1 MRAAT
6 IPINQS
12 LKDGECAPKEIER
25 LNRAFDH
32 ALHLLGVLDR
42 DDPLCKMVARDVI
55 DLGVA
60 GVSDPRS
67 IAEMVV
73 QRMGLR

>member
-1 MRAAT
+1 M
-6 IPINQS
+6 PINQL
-12 LKDGECAPKEIER
+12 LKDSKRAPKETEL

-32 ALHLLGVLDR
+32 ALQLLGVLDR

-55 DLGVA
+55 DIGTA